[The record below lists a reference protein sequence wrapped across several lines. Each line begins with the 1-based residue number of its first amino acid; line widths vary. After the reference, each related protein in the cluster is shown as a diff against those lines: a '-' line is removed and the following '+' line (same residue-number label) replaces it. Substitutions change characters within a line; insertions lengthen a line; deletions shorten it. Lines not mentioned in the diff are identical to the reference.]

1 MIDYEA
7 RTGPGGR
14 DENQDREGCY
24 INEDSETYC
33 FVVAD
38 GLGGHGGGSAAA
50 KTAVKTVLSHFNE
63 CFGKIAE
70 DDLHKEL
77 SRAVLNAHHAVR
89 EKSDSETPLKRMKT
103 TCVALIISGHR
114 AWWTTIG
121 DSRLY
126 LFRKGT
132 IAYKSRDHSVVQV
145 LLDMKEITE
154 QEVRGHPDRNR
165 LLKALGMKDDLEVKI
180 FREDLEPGD
189 HILLCTDGFWEY
201 FSDQELND
209 VFVKYPEKP
218 TAEKIE
224 ALFKKANTRGK
235 RTDKKHDNLTIQLI
249 RVK

>member
-1 MIDYEA
+1 MIDYEG

-24 INEDSETYC
+24 IDEDSKRYC

-38 GLGGHGGGSAAA
+38 GLGGHGGGAAAA
-50 KTAVKTVLSHFNE
+50 KITVKSVLSHFNE
-63 CFGKIAE
+63 CFDKITE
-70 DDLHKEL
+70 NDFQEEL
-77 SRAVLNAHHAVR
+77 RNALLNTHNAVR
-89 EKSDSETPLKRMKT
+89 EKSSSDSSLKSMKT

-114 AWWTTIG
+114 ACWSTIG

-126 LFRKGT
+126 LFRKGKLLH
-132 IAYKSRDHSVVQV
+132 KSRDHSVVQV

-165 LLKALGMKDDLEVKI
+165 LLKALGMKDEPEIKI
-180 FREDLEPGD
+180 FCEDLKPGD

-201 FSDQELND
+201 FPDQELND
-209 VFVKYPEKP
+209 FFVKYSETPA
-218 TAEKIE
+218 AEKIE
-224 ALFKKANTRGK
+224 ALFEKAKTRGT

-249 RVK
+249 GVK